1 MEAFLST
8 HGWVALLTLTFLEVV
23 LGIDNVIFISIITNK
38 LPEALR
44 PRARF
49 VGLFLAM
56 GMRIALLLCIAWI
69 IHFKAPLFT
78 AIGQEF
84 SGRDLILIAG
94 GLFLIAK
101 STIEIGHKMEGGIR
115 VARKA
120 PVIPSLG
127 SAIIQIGLLDIVF
140 SFDSILTAIGLTD
153 KLPIMIT
160 AIIVSI
166 LIMMS
171 FSGGISSFINR
182 YPSLQ
187 ILALGF
193 LILIG
198 FMLVLDG
205 LDYHVPKGYIY
216 FAVAFSVVI
225 EMINIRLKKVADPVQ
240 LHKRVE

>member
-1 MEAFLST
+1 VEAFLST

-23 LGIDNVIFISIITNK
+23 LGIDNIIFISIITNK

-69 IHFKAPLFT
+69 IHFKTPLFT

-84 SGRDLILIAG
+84 SGRDLILISG

-115 VARKA
+115 EARKA
-120 PVIPSLG
+120 PALPSLG
-127 SAIIQIGLLDIVF
+127 SAIAQIGLLDIVF

-171 FSGGISSFINR
+171 FSGSISSFINR

-205 LDYHVPKGYIY
+205 LDYHVPKAYIY
-216 FAVAFSVVI
+216 FAVAFSVAI

-240 LHKRVE
+240 LHRRVE